1 MSKLGNVLSKLVQVK
16 HITDGVRGQS
26 PQPPEA
32 VGDFW
37 KKITSLMLLNHISH
51 FGRTR
56 FLTFESQLKKIK

>member
-37 KKITSLMLLNHISH
+37 KKNNQFNVIESH
-51 FGRTR
+51 FA
-56 FLTFESQLKKIK
+56 FWKN